1 MPNESLA
8 LQPIARLTD
17 AELETDLLATGQRI
31 LGLRKKGFSHYEI
44 SRELDIPVSEV
55 TRIEEKTRDK
65 IFCTIAPEIE
75 HDRHLAVAQ
84 LNDVIR
90 SLREIAD
97 HSYDYTERI
106 GALNGITKAILAKSK
121 VIGFETQTI
130 THNNLNIDASEFV
143 KQLAIYNGKPI
154 K

>member
-121 VIGFETQTI
+121 VIGLETQTVN
-130 THNNLNIDASEFV
+130 HNNLTINASEFV